1 MLRSRPRSAWTTAAV
16 TAAVLAG
23 ALLTGG
29 PAPAVSGD
37 ASPTGAH
44 TYAVKLDIGDGK
56 RACSGALVDPYWIV
70 TAASCFADDPA
81 RPATVPAGPPALRT
95 TATVGRT
102 EAAATGQVRDIA
114 ELVPRTDRDL
124 VMARLAT
131 PVTDIA
137 PVAVAGTAPAAGE
150 ELTVA
155 GFGRT
160 RTEWVPDR
168 LHSGLFTVGTVDP
181 TGLAIT
187 PKTPTGAA
195 VCKGDTGGPALR
207 KVGDHYELAA
217 LNSRSW
223 QNGCLGTTE
232 TTRTGAYDTRT
243 DDLGPWIQQ
252 TVSAWAAVVA
262 ARSGNRSTVY
272 NPDTRTAE
280 IFTLR
285 TDGAMMH
292 AYNTNGEGWSGWHL
306 LDPGARFAGGPTVVH
321 NPVTNTLDV
330 FATGTNAFIYRATWS
345 RSTGWG
351 PWTVTGDWKFRG
363 DPTTVYNPDTKTA
376 EVFALRTDGVMAHLY
391 NTNGEGWSGWYAL
404 NPGNAFVGLP
414 AVLHNPATNTLDVF
428 ATGTDASIY
437 RATWSRA
444 TGWTTWATTGGWK
457 FRSSPAAV
465 YNPDTRTAEVF
476 GQGTDGVMARLYN
489 TNGAG
494 WSGWSVIGQIPTAG

>member
-1 MLRSRPRSAWTTAAV
+1 MPRLRSRSTWTTGTVTTAAL
-16 TAAVLAG
+16 TG
-23 ALLTGG
+23 ALLAGT
-29 PAPAVSGD
+29 PAPALSGD
-37 ASPTGAH
+37 PVPPAS
-44 TYAVKLDIGDGK
+44 YAFTAKLDIGDGQ
-56 RACSGALVDPYWIV
+56 RACTGALIDPFWIV

-102 EAAATGQVRDIA
+102 DLTTTTGQVRDVV
-114 ELVPRTDRDL
+114 ELVPRSDRDL
-124 VMARLAT
+124 VMARLAN
-131 PVTDIA
+131 PVTGIT

-252 TVSAWAAVVA
+252 TRAVDWKTPLVNTN
-262 ARSGNRSTVY
+262 SGKCL
-272 NPDTRTAE
+272 E
-280 IFTLR
+280 IDDSLM
-285 TDGAMMH
+285 TDGAQAQQWTCH
-292 AYNTNGEGWSGWHL
+292 SLPTARWILHWAGDGWEVRNANSGKAL
-306 LDPGARFAGGPTVVH
+306 EIEDSLTVEGARAQQWTFYGLPTQKWDLVK
-321 NPVTNTLDV
+321 
-330 FATGTNAFIYRATWS
+330 
-345 RSTGWG
+345 STGG
-351 PWTVTGDWKFRG
+351 
-363 DPTTVYNPDTKTA
+363 Y
-376 EVFALRTDGVMAHLY
+376 ALKNRNSGKALEIDDSLKTDGA
-391 NTNGEGWSGWYAL
+391 
-404 NPGNAFVGLP
+404 
-414 AVLHNPATNTLDVF
+414 
-428 ATGTDASIY
+428 
-437 RATWSRA
+437 RAQQ
-444 TGWTTWATTGGWK
+444 WT
-457 FRSSPAAV
+457 F
-465 YNPDTRTAEVF
+465 YD
-476 GQGTDGVMARLYN
+476 
-489 TNGAG
+489 
-494 WSGWSVIGQIPTAG
+494 IPTQKWAFSY

>member
-187 PKTPTGAA
+187 PKTPTGTA

-207 KVGDHYELAA
+207 KLGDHYELAA

-252 TVSAWAAVVA
+252 TRAVDWKTPLVNTN
-262 ARSGNRSTVY
+262 SGKCL
-272 NPDTRTAE
+272 E
-280 IFTLR
+280 IDNSLM
-285 TDGAMMH
+285 TDGAQAQQWSCH
-292 AYNTNGEGWSGWHL
+292 SLPTARWIFHWAGDGWEVRNANSGKAL
-306 LDPGARFAGGPTVVH
+306 EIEDSLTVEGARAQQWTFYGLPTQKWDLVK
-321 NPVTNTLDV
+321 
-330 FATGTNAFIYRATWS
+330 
-345 RSTGWG
+345 STGG
-351 PWTVTGDWKFRG
+351 
-363 DPTTVYNPDTKTA
+363 Y
-376 EVFALRTDGVMAHLY
+376 ALKNRNSGKALEIDDSLKTDGARAQQWTFY
-391 NTNGEGWSGWYAL
+391 N
-404 NPGNAFVGLP
+404 
-414 AVLHNPATNTLDVF
+414 
-428 ATGTDASIY
+428 
-437 RATWSRA
+437 
-444 TGWTTWATTGGWK
+444 
-457 FRSSPAAV
+457 
-465 YNPDTRTAEVF
+465 
-476 GQGTDGVMARLYN
+476 
-489 TNGAG
+489 
-494 WSGWSVIGQIPTAG
+494 IPTQKWAFSY